1 MVRKRNEGKVEVK
14 QYERIQN
21 REKVLEEDINSGRFF
36 ELATDNEKYVTF

>member
-14 QYERIQN
+14 QNEQIQN
-21 REKVLEEDINSGRFF
+21 GEKVVEEDNNLDRFF